1 MLQSKKDAHMNKE
14 TLIRKMEEG
23 VTALREELDKNDGS
37 TLNTLAANARAGYE
51 SLKTTVMENE
61 KARDTL
67 ASLKTHLDSL
77 EKAIVAGDRN
87 MSAKA
92 VGLLEKVIGE
102 LKEKKEDDA
111 SKQ

>member
-1 MLQSKKDAHMNKE
+1 MNRE

-23 VTALREELDKNDGS
+23 VTALREQLDKNDGS
-37 TLNTLAANARAGYE
+37 TLSAMAVNAKAGYE
-51 SLKTTVMENE
+51 SLKSAIMENE

-77 EKAIVAGDRN
+77 EKAIVAGDRA

-111 SKQ
+111 PKQ